1 MSREI
6 VSTPN
11 APHAVG
17 AYSQGII
24 ANGFVFTS
32 GQIHLRPDG
41 TMVEG
46 DIQTMTRQCLDNVKS
61 ILEAA
66 GASLNDLVKV
76 TIFARDMKNFQL
88 INEVYKSYFTQS
100 PPARSFVEVSNLP
113 RNAQV
118 EIEGI
123 ALLPNRS

>member
-1 MSREI
+1 MSRQVI
-6 VSTPN
+6 STPN

-17 AYSQGII
+17 AYSQGIV
-24 ANGFVFTS
+24 ANGLVFTS
-32 GQIHLRPDG
+32 GQIHLKPDG

-46 DIQTMTRQCLDNVKS
+46 DIQTMTRQCMENIKA
-61 ILEAA
+61 ILETA

-76 TIFARDMKNFQL
+76 TIFARDMKNFQA
-88 INEVYKSYFTQS
+88 INEVYKSYFTQL

-123 ALLPNRS
+123 ALLTKR